1 MKPPRNVSG
10 SALESVSDRH
20 RAGPPDPG
28 TAGIAHV
35 RILFD
40 QGVPVPLRKHLS
52 EYAVDTTFERG
63 WSTLDNGAPLN
74 SAEADGHK
82 ILITDDQNLR
92 HQENLAEGRLAIV
105 VLSGLFPIDASYLG
119 GDPVL
124 LAQGT
129 EAPGNAPATTVPR

>member
-105 VLSGLFPIDASYLG
+105 VLPAASWPG
-119 GDPVL
+119 IRGRV
-124 LAQGT
+124 
-129 EAPGNAPATTVPR
+129 EAIRAAVDQAIPGNYIEVRV